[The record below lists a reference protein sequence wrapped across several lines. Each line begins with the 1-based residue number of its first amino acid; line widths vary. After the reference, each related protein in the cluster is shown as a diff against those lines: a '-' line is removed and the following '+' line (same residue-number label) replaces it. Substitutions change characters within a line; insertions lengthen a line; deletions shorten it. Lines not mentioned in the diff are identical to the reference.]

1 MRLGYVACT
10 AAIVVC
16 SVQSG
21 KGGFESIG
29 ACVCVCVCVCMCM
42 YVGVREKYTHKIYIE
57 SVCVRREGIST
68 VIVWRICVDSL
79 LDVSF
84 MRRDLVC

>member
-29 ACVCVCVCVCMCM
+29 ACVCVCVCMCISV
-42 YVGVREKYTHKIYIE
+42 YICRCESKVYIRYT
-57 SVCVRREGIST
+57 
-68 VIVWRICVDSL
+68 
-79 LDVSF
+79 
-84 MRRDLVC
+84 